1 MNVTDTTLEP
11 RQTAAPRGLTLWDGF
26 KNLLKAQEF
35 IIFLVVIGLI
45 VGGWLQNPN
54 LLAEDNL
61 KIMTRDIAI
70 LGIAAIGVGFAIITA
85 GIDLSVGSM
94 VGFGGVMVAYFM
106 KEFGWTIWT
115 SILGTLA
122 LGVFVG
128 LIHGLF
134 VTKLKMH
141 GFLITLVTMGLA
153 RGFVLVIT
161 ESFPITGLTEDFKH
175 IGQGY
180 LYDLIPTPVIIFLII
195 SALAFYLLR
204 YTYIGRQI
212 YAAGGNAE
220 AARYSGVNV
229 DRRII
234 LAYIISAVCAV
245 MVGIIQAGRMGL
257 GHPGTGE
264 GYELLAIAACVL
276 GGYSLMGGEGTIPGV
291 IVGAILIGVL
301 QNEMVILKVDPY
313 YHKIIIYAVL
323 LIAITIDY
331 VRRQWRSLAIA
342 TMIDNARL
350 RLRK

>member
-1 MNVTDTTLEP
+1 MNITETTTLDP
-11 RQTAAPRGLTLWDGF
+11 RQTAARRGLASWKWI
-26 KNLLKAQEF
+26 KNLLKSPEF
-35 IIFLVVIGLI
+35 ILLLVVIGLI
-45 VGGWLQNPN
+45 AGGWLKNPN
-54 LLAEDNL
+54 LLNEDNL

-70 LGIAAIGVGFAIITA
+70 LGIAAVGVGFAIITG

-106 KEFGWTIWT
+106 KEYGWAIWV
-115 SILGTLA
+115 SIVATLG
-122 LGVFVG
+122 LGG
-128 LIHGLF
+128 LIGLTHGLF

-161 ESFPITGLTEDFKH
+161 ESFPITGLTDDFKYL
-175 IGQGY
+175 GQGY
-180 LYDLIPTPVIIFLII
+180 VFDLIPIPVVICLVVV
-195 SALAFYLLR
+195 ALAFYLLR

-229 DRRII
+229 DRRVI
-234 LAYIISAVCAV
+234 LAYILSAVCAV
-245 MVGIIQAGRMGL
+245 VVGMIQAARMGL

-291 IVGAILIGVL
+291 VVGAMLIGVL
-301 QNEMVILKVDPY
+301 QNEMVILRIDPY
-313 YHKIIIYAVL
+313 YHKIIIYSVL

-331 VRRQWRSLAIA
+331 ARRR
-342 TMIDNARL
+342 R
-350 RLRK
+350 RRV

>member
-1 MNVTDTTLEP
+1 MSISEANASNSRSATLE
-11 RQTAAPRGLTLWDGF
+11 RTTVVWTWI
-26 KNLLKAQEF
+26 KNLLRVPEF
-35 IIFLVVIGLI
+35 VMFLVVLLLLF
-45 VGGWLQNPN
+45 GGWTQNSN

-70 LGIAAIGVGFAIITA
+70 LGIAAVGVGFTIITA

-106 KEFGWTIWT
+106 KNKDFGWSIEV
-115 SILGTLA
+115 SILATLFLGA
-122 LGVFVG
+122 LVG
-128 LIHGLF
+128 LVHGLF

-153 RGFVLVIT
+153 RGFILVIT
-161 ESFPITGLTEDFKH
+161 ESFPITGLTKEFKH

-180 LYDLIPTPVIIFLII
+180 LWGSIPVPVLIFIVIAVL
-195 SALAFYLLR
+195 SFYLLR
-204 YTYIGRQI
+204 FTYIGRQI

-229 DRRII
+229 DRRVI
-234 LAYIISAVCAV
+234 LAYILSAVCAV
-245 MVGIIQAGRMGL
+245 VVGIIQAARMGL

-291 IVGAILIGVL
+291 IVGAMLIGVL
-301 QNEMVILKVDPY
+301 QNEMVILKIDPY
-313 YHKIIIYAVL
+313 YHKIIIYTVL
-323 LIAITIDY
+323 LIAITFDY
-331 VRRQWRSLAIA
+331 IRRRRRA
-342 TMIDNARL
+342 
-350 RLRK
+350 